1 MADLYQTMDAS
12 EDTCRQNKTFDEL
25 GQDSLPGTMATIS
38 SEKFSSQYPSGKYP
52 NFTGI
57 REHYV
62 PAIAAALRKSA
73 GSGDVHEFEDVH
85 EDDWFR
91 KDVAYVSEKGIMTGL
106 KETVFGPEAELS
118 RAEFATILYRLAGS
132 PEVAYE
138 DKFSDVKEGEF
149 YTSAVMWAS
158 EHKIVTGYAATGL
171 YEPDRSIS
179 REELSVM
186 LRRYAAY
193 SGQDVTADSDLSS
206 YPDSDSVSEFAKE
219 SMSWA
224 VANHMIQ
231 GADGQLLKPQDRAN
245 RAECA
250 AIIHRY
256 LEK

>member
-1 MADLYQTMDAS
+1 MGKEAP
-12 EDTCRQNKTFDEL
+12 K
-25 GQDSLPGTMATIS
+25 
-38 SEKFSSQYPSGKYP
+38 PS
-52 NFTGI
+52 
-57 REHYV
+57 V
-62 PAIAAALRKSA
+62 
-73 GSGDVHEFEDVH
+73 FEDVQ
-85 EDDWFR
+85 EDDWFCD
-91 KDVAYVSEKGIMTGL
+91 DVAYVNEKGIMTGL

-118 RAEFATILYRLAGS
+118 RAQFATILYRMAGS
-132 PEVAYE
+132 PEVTYS
-138 DKFSDVKEGEF
+138 DQFPDVKDGEF

-231 GADGQLLKPQDRAN
+231 GADGQLLKPQDQAN